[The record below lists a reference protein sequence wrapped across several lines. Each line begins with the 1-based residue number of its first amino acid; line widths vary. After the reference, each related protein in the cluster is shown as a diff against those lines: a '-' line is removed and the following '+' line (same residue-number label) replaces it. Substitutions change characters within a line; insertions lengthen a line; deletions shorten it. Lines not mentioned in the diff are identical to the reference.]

1 MPPKERMSGLC
12 RFGLARAELKGPGN
26 GPKNQITRV
35 SAGIIRKAALW
46 KLSRT
51 RHNFQGC
58 LLAGSHRRRRPE
70 RRAAKATQIWHDHPT
85 AGVRERRTYLVIRP
99 WIVWP
104 SMQQKDRMS
113 SFWTCLL
120 KLD

>member
-1 MPPKERMSGLC
+1 MSGLC

-46 KLSRT
+46 KLCRT

-70 RRAAKATQIWHDHPT
+70 RRAAKATQIWHDHPDS
-85 AGVRERRTYLVIRP
+85 RRSRAAYVPCHKTL
-99 WIVWP
+99 
-104 SMQQKDRMS
+104 DRMAIDATEGQDVQ
-113 SFWTCLL
+113 F
-120 KLD
+120 LDLSAQTRLATRL